1 MLLLCGVEIS
11 APPAQAQETIIA
23 LRHAEKPPGGL
34 GQLTCRGLNRALAL
48 PKVLARYGRPDAIFA
63 PDPGD
68 EVNDGGQ
75 VEYSY
80 VRPLITIEPTAIALT
95 MPVHAEIGFKNIA
108 RLKAEVTS
116 PEYANGKVLV
126 AWEHEK
132 LNDFAQLM
140 LRSYGEDPS
149 KVPDWPNGD
158 YDRIYVFTIT
168 HTASGPKLAFRIDH
182 EGLDGKLSDTCPGPA
197 Q

>member
-1 MLLLCGVEIS
+1 MS
-11 APPAQAQETIIA
+11 APPAHAQETIVT

-48 PKVLARYGRPDAIFA
+48 PKVLARYGKPDAIFA

-80 VRPLITIEPTAIALT
+80 VRPLITIEPTAIALV
-95 MPVHAEIGFKNIA
+95 MPVHAEIGFRNIA

-116 PEYANGKVLV
+116 PEYANGRVFV
-126 AWEHEK
+126 AWEHLK
-132 LNDFAQLM
+132 LNGFAQLM
-140 LRSYGEDPS
+140 LKSYGEDPS
-149 KVPDWPNGD
+149 KVPEWQNKD
-158 YDRIYVFTIT
+158 YDRVYVFTIA

-182 EGLDGKLSDTCPGPA
+182 EGLDGKLNDTCPGPA